1 MTQYGYE
8 PLSPAD
14 SGSTLL
20 ERINGV
26 VPALVTNHKG
36 PARPGYVQ
44 PGMMWIDD
52 SGSQWLLNLYDGAS
66 DVAIAAIDPDTHTV
80 VAAYVPP
87 SRKLKVGAGLVLN
100 GVAGTDA
107 EPAEA
112 DLTADL
118 AFTMAFATPAVT
130 IAGER
135 DDLPVHPAGLKVAFD
150 ALGSSLDAL
159 LAPTIINA
167 TGSWE
172 VPAGVTRIFAVLF
185 GGGGG
190 GGNGAVGGSR
200 GGAGGLGG
208 LSMAVMNVT
217 PGGVLPVTIG
227 AGGNAGAAGGDS
239 AFADL
244 TATGGGGGTNAG
256 GGGSGVYGAHGTGIG
271 GDYVGNASSW
281 SGTKGFVAGRLID
294 FLEGVRL
301 STVSYSNYV
310 PTTVGANAPAVVWTD
325 GSDFAPGAGGAQG
338 TNTSSYTAGA
348 GGSGGALFIYPIKGK
363 GAA

>member
-20 ERINGV
+20 ERLNGV

-52 SGSQWLLNLYDGAS
+52 SGSEWLLNLYDGAS

-100 GVAGTDA
+100 GFAGTDA

-135 DDLPVHPAGLKVAFD
+135 DDLPVHPAGLKAAIAALAPRGGYTDVVAITTSGDFVFPADLDTSLDPLVFVVGAGGGYNGVSGQYGGVAVGTVTASPGEVAAATIGASVITGTAGASSFMGLSATGGAAGAGSAGVGTGGNLMNGRAD
-150 ALGSSLDAL
+150 ALRTATIVPLGARL
-159 LAPTIINA
+159 LASALFSLPLAKHSAFTGAMLFQEYAVASLSAAEPWVSTSGMLPGGYGLNA
-167 TGSWE
+167 TG
-172 VPAGVTRIFAVLF
+172 R
-185 GGGGG
+185 
-190 GGNGAVGGSR
+190 
-200 GGAGGLGG
+200 
-208 LSMAVMNVT
+208 
-217 PGGVLPVTIG
+217 
-227 AGGNAGAAGGDS
+227 
-239 AFADL
+239 
-244 TATGGGGGTNAG
+244 
-256 GGGSGVYGAHGTGIG
+256 Y
-271 GDYVGNASSW
+271 
-281 SGTKGFVAGRLID
+281 
-294 FLEGVRL
+294 
-301 STVSYSNYV
+301 
-310 PTTVGANAPAVVWTD
+310 
-325 GSDFAPGAGGAQG
+325 GAGGAVIIF
-338 TNTSSYTAGA
+338 YRR
-348 GGSGGALFIYPIKGK
+348 KGV
-363 GAA
+363 